1 MTAPTAEPRAPVTE
15 ARASVETSLEIAV
28 EAPAHRSEARAL
40 VEIEAPASMECES
53 SGSAICPATLSKVE
67 EELGK
72 GRRAKHLK
80 ALSDAAAILREVGD
94 TTEAQALERRAQM
107 MMKTDTSVSDA
118 TRMFLM
124 ARSMERAEHE
134 RREQE
139 ATQREDKRKR
149 ELDAMFRLA
158 KEETAAK
165 KAMAG
170 GAAAEARKRKLD
182 IEAQRREAKAI
193 KEREKIILRICS
205 SIWLQISWRKQGLSW
220 RMQSWARAARRSSEL
235 WPRHAVVGSIGWLP
249 VEQCLTLLGMVVCAL
264 ATSLSLRPSAW

>member
-28 EAPAHRSEARAL
+28 EAPARRSEARAL
-40 VEIEAPASMECES
+40 VEIEAPASMECEL
-53 SGSAICPATLSKVE
+53 SGSAICPASLSKVE

-107 MMKTDTSVSDA
+107 MMKTDASVSDA

-139 ATQREDKRKR
+139 AAQREDKRKK

-193 KEREKIILRICS
+193 KEREKNNLAY
-205 SIWLQISWRKQGLSW
+205 LQQHLAADLVAKARVSCG
-220 RMQSWARAARRSSEL
+220 MQSWARAARRSSEL

-249 VEQCLTLLGMVVCAL
+249 VEQCLTLPGMVVCAL

>member
-1 MTAPTAEPRAPVTE
+1 
-15 ARASVETSLEIAV
+15 
-28 EAPAHRSEARAL
+28 
-40 VEIEAPASMECES
+40 
-53 SGSAICPATLSKVE
+53 
-67 EELGK
+67 
-72 GRRAKHLK
+72 
-80 ALSDAAAILREVGD
+80 
-94 TTEAQALERRAQM
+94 
-107 MMKTDTSVSDA
+107 
-118 TRMFLM
+118 
-124 ARSMERAEHE
+124 
-134 RREQE
+134 
-139 ATQREDKRKR
+139 
-149 ELDAMFRLA
+149 MFRLA
-158 KEETAAK
+158 KEGTAAK